1 MIITS
6 RENKIYKSLKAL
18 KDKKQRESEGLF
30 LIEGLRGVRDAMENG
45 MKPRLIALCK
55 GCEISLGGGKAY
67 VLAKK
72 LFNEIADTTTPQGVI
87 AAFEM
92 PRFGYDDLR
101 GGESSFVVFC
111 ENLRDPGNLGTIIR
125 TADAAGA
132 VGAVLGKGCCDLFNP
147 KTVRST
153 VASIGNLPVVRGV
166 DSADAAV
173 RLKKLGYKLVAGAL
187 TPEAEGLY
195 GADLGGR
202 VAFVVGSE
210 ADGISPELLS
220 LCDAAVTIPMLGRA
234 ESLNAAV
241 AAAVMMY
248 EKVRKNAN

>member
-1 MIITS
+1 MVITS

-18 KDKKQRESEGLF
+18 KEKKQRESEGLF
-30 LIEGLRGVRDAMENG
+30 LIEGLRGVRDAAENG
-45 MKPRLIALCK
+45 MKPRLIALCE
-55 GCEISLGGGKAY
+55 GSDISLGGAKTY
-67 VLAKK
+67 VLAKR

-92 PRFGYDDLR
+92 PRFGFDDLR
-101 GGESSFVVFC
+101 GGENAFVVFC

-132 VGAVLGKGCCDLFNP
+132 VGAALSKGCCDLFNP

-153 VASIGNLPVVRGV
+153 VASIGNLPIVRG
-166 DSADAAV
+166 SDAAYAAA
-173 RLKKLGYKLVAGAL
+173 RLKELGYRLVAGAL
-187 TPEAEGLY
+187 TPGAQSLY
-195 GADLGGR
+195 EADLGGR

-210 ADGISPELLS
+210 ADGISPELLA
-220 LCDAAVTIPMLGRA
+220 LCDAAVTIPMAGRA